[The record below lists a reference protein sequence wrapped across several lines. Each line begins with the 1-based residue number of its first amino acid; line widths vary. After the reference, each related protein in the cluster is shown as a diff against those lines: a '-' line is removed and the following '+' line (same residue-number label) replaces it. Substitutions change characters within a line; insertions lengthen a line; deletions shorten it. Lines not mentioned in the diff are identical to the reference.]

1 MATKRAAPA
10 APKVSQEG
18 AAPPEFKVGDVVRL
32 RSGGLHMTV
41 FEVQTSFHVRVGW
54 AGFHDIQKADLLS
67 AVLERVPDAVLRLS
81 RRAEDDPI
89 PF

>member
-1 MATKRAAPA
+1 MAPA
-10 APKVSQEG
+10 PPKVAPAK

-41 FEVQTSFHVRVGW
+41 FEVQTPFHVRVGW
-54 AGFHDIQKADLLS
+54 AGYHDIQKADFLS
-67 AVLERVPDAVLRLS
+67 AVLEKVPDAILALS